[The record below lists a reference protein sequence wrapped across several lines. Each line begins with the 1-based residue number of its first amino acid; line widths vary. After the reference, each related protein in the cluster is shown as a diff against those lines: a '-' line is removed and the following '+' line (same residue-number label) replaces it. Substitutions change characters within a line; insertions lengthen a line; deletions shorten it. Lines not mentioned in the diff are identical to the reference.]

1 MSTADDF
8 NVIIEVLD
16 NKLISGAI
24 DMDNLKDH
32 VPLGL

>member
-16 NKLISGAI
+16 NKLISRAI